1 MWLSMAFD
9 RSFLKIYNHL
19 CAVHDDCL
27 KSVHIC
33 VVCCVTIETDHVE
46 CNLYW
51 TTGSTGQVG

>member
-46 CNLYW
+46 CNL
-51 TTGSTGQVG
+51 